1 MFAVISKSL
10 SKANTHNH
18 IISRRLIS
26 KLTFCEVQGY
36 VIKVLIKKKFSQSTQ
51 ANTSFSLPHSQ
62 RRQVA
67 GDQRRHQLR
76 GESDS
81 QNPKRELN
89 HSLFIRQLRTSLS
102 IFLFLVIAS
111 KAASL
116 SKFPRC
122 TLKISSRLDWII
134 LSFPFKFLQRTHGVA
149 CGGLRV
155 CVRVRVCEG
164 DRVRLDWAS

>member
-1 MFAVISKSL
+1 MFAAISKSL
-10 SKANTHNH
+10 SKANTRNH

-81 QNPKRELN
+81 QNPKRERISRRVQSPSPSSAAGGSG
-89 HSLFIRQLRTSLS
+89 SLERISNLTTRYLS
-102 IFLFLVIAS
+102 V
-111 KAASL
+111 
-116 SKFPRC
+116 
-122 TLKISSRLDWII
+122 
-134 LSFPFKFLQRTHGVA
+134 SFA
-149 CGGLRV
+149 RV
-155 CVRVRVCEG
+155 CLYFSFLSSHQRQ
-164 DRVRLDWAS
+164 RLYPNSHAAPLRSPQD